1 MPSLEVLQITW
12 WILLGVLLTGFA
24 LTDGFDLGVASLL
37 TTLARSD
44 DERRL
49 LINTIAPVW
58 ESNQVWLILGAGSI
72 FAAWPV
78 VYSVAFPTMYLAML
92 LVLACLI
99 IRPVGL
105 KFRSKMPNQQWRY
118 AWDWAICVSSIVP
131 TFVFGIAV
139 GNAILGLPFSFEENL
154 MLQTKSVFF
163 PLFTPFSIL
172 AGFVSVSMLLA
183 HGAAY
188 LRLKIDHSIA
198 LKAHSVQKIASFTAL
213 VCFIGSGLVL
223 NNSEFGFTLEE
234 AGHAQNILSK
244 AVGVQK
250 IEESIELSQ
259 RFFSNYAMIAALL
272 AFFGFMISMVSGKKH
287 PSVGFLATSTSI
299 IGVIA
304 TAGLA
309 TFPFILPSTIAPNH
323 SLTVWDASSSQLTLF
338 IMLIAVLI
346 FLPFILT
353 YVIWTYKVFAKRL
366 TLKDLDDPQMY

>member
-1 MPSLEVLQITW
+1 
-12 WILLGVLLTGFA
+12 
-24 LTDGFDLGVASLL
+24 
-37 TTLARSD
+37 
-44 DERRL
+44 
-49 LINTIAPVW
+49 
-58 ESNQVWLILGAGSI
+58 
-72 FAAWPV
+72 
-78 VYSVAFPTMYLAML
+78 
-92 LVLACLI
+92 
-99 IRPVGL
+99 
-105 KFRSKMPNQQWRY
+105 
-118 AWDWAICVSSIVP
+118 
-131 TFVFGIAV
+131 
-139 GNAILGLPFSFEENL
+139 
-154 MLQTKSVFF
+154 
-163 PLFTPFSIL
+163 
-172 AGFVSVSMLLA
+172 
-183 HGAAY
+183 
-188 LRLKIDHSIA
+188 
-198 LKAHSVQKIASFTAL
+198 FTAL
-213 VCFIGSGLVL
+213 VCFIGAGLVL
-223 NNSEFGFTLEE
+223 NNTEYGFTLEE

-244 AVGVQK
+244 AVGIQR

-259 RFFSNYAMIAALL
+259 RFFSNYAMIAAMI